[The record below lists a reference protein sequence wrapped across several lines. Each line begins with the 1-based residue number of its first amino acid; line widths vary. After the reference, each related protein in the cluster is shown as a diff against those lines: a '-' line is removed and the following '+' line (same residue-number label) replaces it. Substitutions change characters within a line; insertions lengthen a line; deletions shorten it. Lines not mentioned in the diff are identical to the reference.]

1 MRRHVICLISETE
14 IKMFSRENRRPISMT
29 NHLSNLLNQHTWMA
43 QSKLPLFVDCAG
55 CECVFASE
63 RGGKIKPKGSD
74 LVTENQRETRL
85 PICIATSL
93 QGHQKQI
100 RCCSKWPRE
109 IVSWNSREQSHDL
122 SGGGAGVGR
131 RAIELIQIY
140 IVENSIWPFRSS
152 SCFRFAHHQSN
163 LFVGAH
169 QYVSGAG
176 LRTVI
181 PIQFAPSVPHVLT
194 VA

>member
-1 MRRHVICLISETE
+1 
-14 IKMFSRENRRPISMT
+14 MT

-43 QSKLPLFVDCAG
+43 QSKQSLFANCTG
-55 CECVFASE
+55 CDCVFCEQE
-63 RGGKIKPKGSD
+63 RGRVKKKENESD
-74 LVTENQRETRL
+74 LVRAGQREIQL

-100 RCCSKWPRE
+100 RCRSKWPRE
-109 IVSWNSREQSHDL
+109 IVSWNSSREQSHDL
-122 SGGGAGVGR
+122 SCGRAGVGR
-131 RAIELIQIY
+131 RAIELMQIY

-152 SCFRFAHHQSN
+152 YCFRFTRHQSN

-169 QYVSGAG
+169 QDVRPG
-176 LRTVI
+176 LHTVI